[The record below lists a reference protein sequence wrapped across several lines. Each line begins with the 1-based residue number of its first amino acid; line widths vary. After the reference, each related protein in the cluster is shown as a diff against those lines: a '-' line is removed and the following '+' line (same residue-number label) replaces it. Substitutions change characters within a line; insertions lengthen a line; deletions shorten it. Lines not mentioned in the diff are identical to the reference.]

1 MDYPGAVSLD
11 VQIWSD
17 IACPWCYIGKR
28 RFERALADFPQRD
41 QVTVHWR
48 SYQLDPSLPDH
59 DHRSEVEYLVAAKG
73 LPAHSVEGMISHV
86 AEQAAGEGLEYDF
99 DALVVAN
106 SRRAHRV
113 LQAAKR
119 ADEADGAGR
128 TDRLKEA
135 LLSAHFEGGL
145 NIGDVEVLTD
155 LAEAAGLTADQ
166 ARAAVGSDDLDDA
179 VARDIAEA
187 AAIGVRGVP
196 FFVFD
201 GKYGVS
207 GAQPPEV
214 FLQALEVSWS
224 ERTAGLI
231 TIDGATG
238 EACGPD
244 GCA

>member
-1 MDYPGAVSLD
+1 MYYPGAVSLD

-28 RFERALADFPQRD
+28 RFERALAQFPQRE

-73 LPAHSVEGMISHV
+73 LPVHSVEGMVRHV
-86 AEQAAGEGLEYDF
+86 TEQAAGEGLDYDF

-119 ADEADGAGR
+119 ADAVDGAGR

-135 LLSAHFEGGL
+135 LLSAHFEGGR
-145 NIGDVEVLTD
+145 NIGAVEVLTE
-155 LAEAAGLTADQ
+155 LAEAAGLTAPQ

-201 GKYGVS
+201 GRYGVS